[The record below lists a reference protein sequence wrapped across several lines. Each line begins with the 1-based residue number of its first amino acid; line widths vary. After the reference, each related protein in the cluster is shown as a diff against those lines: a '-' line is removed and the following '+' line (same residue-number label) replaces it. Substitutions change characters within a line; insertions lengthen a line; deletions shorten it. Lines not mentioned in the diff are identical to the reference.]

1 MHDRRFAVPV
11 ALMGD
16 AACFLLFAFLGL
28 NSHNE
33 ALNLDNLARAAGPF
47 WLAWLVFATVGGL
60 SAADWPRPVVTVWK
74 RTLYAWPGAWLVG
87 LIARALIFDRGFV
100 FAFAMVSFIV
110 LGALLVGWRSL
121 AARLLS
127 RRVPIA

>member
-1 MHDRRFAVPV
+1 MHDRRL
-11 ALMGD
+11 ALPIALTGD
-16 AACFLLFAFLGL
+16 FACFLLFAVLGL

-33 ALNLDNLARAAGPF
+33 ALTLDNLARAAGPF

-60 SAADWPRPVVTVWK
+60 YASDWPRPVVTVWK
-74 RTLYAWPGAWLVG
+74 RTLYAWPGVWLIG

-100 FAFAMVSFIV
+100 PAFATVTFIV
-110 LGALLVGWRSL
+110 LGAFLVCWRSL